1 MAPVSVPSLQE
12 ERSADGG
19 VGVEKKGLA
28 KRGGSG
34 RGCGSGKLGDAPPG
48 TPDTS
53 GTPDT
58 ATAAIDTTKTVALT
72 DLIVAVEG
80 PVDGGH
86 CHIGCARQA
95 ARGARIRSGAQAP
108 TDGLMT

>member
-1 MAPVSVPSLQE
+1 MSVPSLQE

-34 RGCGSGKLGDAPPG
+34 RECGSGGLGDAPPG
-48 TPDTS
+48 TP
-53 GTPDT
+53 GTLGT
-58 ATAAIDTTKTVALT
+58 ATAAIDTTKTVAPT
-72 DLIVAVEG
+72 DLIVAVER
-80 PVDGGH
+80 PVGNH

-95 ARGARIRSGAQAP
+95 ARGARISSGAQAP